1 MGVPTFLKNET
12 TGVVYLNPLKKFVKP
27 YWLVPQDINNVG
39 RLTVGALASQP
50 MVLRNDQQGPFEGF
64 YATVQH
70 NGDMLVRLQDTGM
83 QRDLMNRDVHI
94 DTIFSP
100 APGGQSP
107 FIFPESL
114 WMDAGST
121 ILATFTDISGVQQ
134 TVRPVIHGRKF
145 YLRSA
150 PRGIGNNVLARRERE
165 RRVSTPYFY
174 TTDVAVAMTAA
185 QTGLQVPLTVSQEG
199 HFEARKITVVSTGPF
214 DFKISENRNGINL
227 AGAIFTSNVS
237 CGGISSFPYI
247 FPESWLIERNTQ
259 LTIEFNNTFAGGANN
274 IFFTIS
280 GRRIYD
286 EQYSSI
292 Q

>member
-1 MGVPTFLKNET
+1 MGVPTFLKNEQ

-27 YWLVPQDINNVG
+27 FWLTPQDVNNTG
-39 RLTVGALASQP
+39 NLTVGALASSP
-50 MVLRNDQQGPFEGF
+50 MILRNDQQGPFEGF

-70 NGDMLVRLQDTGM
+70 NGDMLVRIQDTGM
-83 QRDLMNRDVHI
+83 QRDLMNRDCHL
-94 DTIFSP
+94 DTIFAP

-107 FIFPESL
+107 FIFPETL

-121 ILATFTDISGVQQ
+121 LLLTFTDASGVIQA
-134 TVRPVIHGRKF
+134 VRPVIHGRKF

-150 PRGIGNNVLARRERE
+150 PRGIGNNVLSRRERE
-165 RRVSTPYFY
+165 RRVSTPYWY
-174 TTDVAVAMTAA
+174 TTDQAMALAA
-185 QTGLQVPLTVSQEG
+185 GQTGLQIPLTVSQEG
-199 HFEARKITVVSTGPF
+199 HFEARKITCVASGPF
-214 DFKISENRNGINL
+214 NFKISENRNGINM
-227 AGAIFTSNVS
+227 AGNTFVSNVS
-237 CGGISSFPYI
+237 CTGIASFPYI

-259 LTIEFNNTFAGGANN
+259 LTIEFNNVFPGPNT

>member
-1 MGVPTFLKNET
+1 MGVPTFLKNEQT
-12 TGVVYLNPLKKFVKP
+12 RLIYLNPLKKFVKP
-27 YWLVPQDINNVG
+27 FWLVPQDVNNTG
-39 RLTVGALASQP
+39 NLAVGANTAQP
-50 MVLRNDQQGPFEGF
+50 MILRNDQQGPFEGF

-70 NGDMLVRLQDTGM
+70 NGDMLVRINDTGM
-83 QRDLMNRDVHI
+83 QRDLMNRDVHV
-94 DTIFSP
+94 DTIFTP

-121 ILATFTDISGVQQ
+121 LQLTFTDISGVGQS
-134 TVRPVIHGRKF
+134 VRPVIHGRKF

-150 PRGIGNNVLARRERE
+150 PRGIGTNVLARRERE

-174 TTDVAVAMTAA
+174 TTDVAVALTAG

-199 HFEARKITVVSTGPF
+199 HFEARKITVVSTGAF
-214 DFKISENRNGINL
+214 DFRISENRNGINL
-227 AGAIFTSNVS
+227 AGAIFTSSVS
-237 CGGISSFPYI
+237 CGGIASFPYI

-259 LTIEFNNTFAGGANN
+259 LTVEFNNVFPGVNT